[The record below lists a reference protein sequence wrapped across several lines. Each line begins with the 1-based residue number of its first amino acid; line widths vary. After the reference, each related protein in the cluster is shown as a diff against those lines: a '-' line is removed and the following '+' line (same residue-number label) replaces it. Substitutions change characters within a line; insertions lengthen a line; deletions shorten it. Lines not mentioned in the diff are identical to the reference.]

1 MITHG
6 QDINRHSL
14 ILYLFTNVSTFFVLR
29 GLFENIGKGKENAP
43 AEDTVILIPDI
54 FVEHGHRT
62 AAVEIYQII

>member
-29 GLFENIGKGKENAP
+29 GLFENIGEGEENAA
-43 AEDTVILIPDI
+43 AENAVVLIPDI
-54 FVEHGHRT
+54 FVEYGDRT
-62 AAVEIYQII
+62 ASVEIYQII